1 MNPQK
6 IRRAHANKNLD
17 IRITIAAKTFVEEE
31 LNVIANF
38 TTRKVWAKRL
48 SDSSE
53 ELSVV
58 DGGGTI
64 NALQFD
70 RYMVRW
76 ERSPVQAGDLVI
88 DGSKAYNVSTVEILD
103 LNRWLILNCKELLS
117 GIPTNIDIGN

>member
-1 MNPQK
+1 MNPS
-6 IRRAHANKNLD
+6 IVRRSHKSKNLD

-31 LNVIANF
+31 FNVTANF
-38 TTRKVWAKRL
+38 TSRRVWGKRL

-76 ERSPVQAGDLVI
+76 ERNPVKAGDLVI

-117 GIPTNIDIGN
+117 GIPTNIDI